1 VSRRFDQFVSPSVVI
16 GRDFDPP
23 QIKAF
28 LEGASLDWRT
38 RGDRALN
45 DFWTPAITNTSIL
58 AIGAP
63 LMLKRIGVPDDGL
76 DKINDQRDQS
86 EAKILIRDDGT
97 DEQTRTAIQP
107 LGVGWAP
114 GRRPASSFK
123 SNLSVIAASAK
134 LSVFIGLVAILY
146 FGRPV
151 FVPLAVAIL
160 LAFILAPLVRAL
172 RRWRFGRISSVITV
186 VLAAF
191 LTIFGLGVLLGEQVT
206 HLAAALPKYQDTLT
220 KKIDALRGATVGK
233 GTLAEASKVLRD
245 LEREL
250 TSRPDPEVD
259 ATVEQRLTPIPV
271 EIQQPVPAPLE
282 VIQKIINPLLDPLM
296 TTGIIVI
303 FVIFFLVQRED
314 LRDRVIRLAGS
325 TDLHRTTIAI
335 DDAGHRLSRYLLAQT
350 ALNAAFGVTIGGG
363 LALIGIP
370 NPVLW
375 GMLAAALRF
384 VPYIGAFIAA
394 AFPLALAVA
403 VDPGWTTVILTAALF
418 LIVELIVGQIL
429 EPLLYGHSTGISPV
443 AVVVAAMFWTW
454 LWGPIGLLLSTPL
467 TVCLDVLGRHIDR
480 LQFLDILLGSKPA
493 LNPAESFYHR
503 ILSGNSDE
511 AFDQAENVLKT
522 KSLSN
527 FYDKVTMEGLRLA
540 AIDEQRG
547 ALDRNSVQKI
557 RVAVEGLVADLSQF
571 DDVMPSAGV
580 IDDVAADETERTA
593 SQSVELPT
601 LRRDEL
607 QGSWASATAVLCIPG
622 PSPLDEA
629 ATAILAQI
637 LEKHGFGV
645 RVEKHQVVSSRD
657 LLQLS
662 GEGVE
667 LICISYIDVGD
678 APLRVRTAIR
688 RVQRQI
694 PNATVLAGLWGPNK
708 DKSGAIRSEL
718 KASYYANSLSDA
730 ARLCIEAAQR
740 PRFWA
745 A

>member
-1 VSRRFDQFVSPSVVI
+1 MDHS
-16 GRDFDPP
+16 
-23 QIKAF
+23 
-28 LEGASLDWRT
+28 
-38 RGDRALN
+38 
-45 DFWTPAITNTSIL
+45 
-58 AIGAP
+58 
-63 LMLKRIGVPDDGL
+63 DDGL
-76 DKINDQRDQS
+76 NDQPDQV
-86 EAKILIRDDGT
+86 EGKTLRQDRGADK
-97 DEQTRTAIQP
+97 QTRATIYP
-107 LGVGWAP
+107 LGVGWTH

-134 LSVFIGLVAILY
+134 LIVFIGLVAILY

-172 RRWRFGRISSVITV
+172 HRLHFGRIPSIITV
-186 VLAAF
+186 VLTAF
-191 LTIFGLGVLLGEQVT
+191 LTIFGLGMVLGEQVT
-206 HLAAALPKYQDTLT
+206 HLAAALPQYQDTLT
-220 KKIDALRGATVGK
+220 KKIDALRGMTAGR
-233 GTLAEASKVLRD
+233 GTLGQASDVLRN
-245 LEREL
+245 LNREL
-250 TSRPDPEVD
+250 KTDQRVLEPG
-259 ATVEQRLTPIPV
+259 ATAEQRTSPVPV

-296 TTGIIVI
+296 TTGIIIV

-314 LRDRVIRLAGS
+314 LRDRLIRLAGS

-335 DDAGHRLSRYLLAQT
+335 DDAGNRLSRYLLTQT

-363 LALIGIP
+363 LALIGVP

-375 GMLAAALRF
+375 GILAAVLRF

-418 LIVELIVGQIL
+418 LIVELIVGQVL

-467 TVCLDVLGRHIDR
+467 TVCLDVLGRHVDR
-480 LQFLDILLGSKPA
+480 LRFLDILLGSRPA

-511 AFDQAENVLKT
+511 AFEQAENMLK
-522 KSLSN
+522 KSSLSN
-527 FYDKVTMEGLRLA
+527 FYNEVAIEGLRLA
-540 AIDEQRG
+540 AIDAHRG
-547 ALDRNSVQKI
+547 ALDRNSIQKI
-557 RVAVEGLVADLSQF
+557 RAAVEGLVTDLSQF
-571 DDVMPSAGV
+571 DDVKLSTSITPAA
-580 IDDVAADETERTA
+580 AADESEQTA
-593 SQSVELPT
+593 SESSALPV

-607 QGSWASATAVLCIPG
+607 QGAWASPNAVLCIPG
-622 PSPLDEA
+622 HGPLDEA
-629 ATAILAQI
+629 AADILAQI

-645 RVEKHQVVSSRD
+645 RVEKHQVVSSGNVFHLGGD
-657 LLQLS
+657 
-662 GEGVE
+662 GVA
-667 LICISYIDVGD
+667 LVCLSYIDVGD
-678 APLRVRTAIR
+678 APARARAAIR
-688 RVQRQI
+688 RVKRQM
-694 PNATVLAGLWGPNK
+694 PNVAVLAGLWGPNK
-708 DKSGAIRSEL
+708 DGSGVIRSEL
-718 KASYYANSLSDA
+718 KTSYYANSLCEA
-730 ARLCIEAAQR
+730 VRLCIKAAQR